1 MFVIYCRIADK
12 TKETKQ
18 MLQEEIDDR
27 EGFNTEAVQTVDW
40 LVETKTELQQLGPT
54 MEAPEVSEKIEK
66 IKVTT
71 HVYTHYYNSNL
82 IWGTVSHRVDELIS
96 SDHTRRK
103 ASRAI

>member
-40 LVETKTELQQLGPT
+40 LV
-54 MEAPEVSEKIEK
+54 
-66 IKVTT
+66 
-71 HVYTHYYNSNL
+71 VY
-82 IWGTVSHRVDELIS
+82 
-96 SDHTRRK
+96 
-103 ASRAI
+103 

>member
-1 MFVIYCRIADK
+1 MFVIFCRIADK

-66 IKVTT
+66 IKVPTLLLYEPR
-71 HVYTHYYNSNL
+71 H
-82 IWGTVSHRVDELIS
+82 LIS
-96 SDHTRRK
+96 NNV
-103 ASRAI
+103 AF